1 MMRPNQGLAFT
12 LPNSQSVLMK
22 VMKVMMLHKQ
32 TKIKML
38 QKRVGTLMKMCH
50 HNLLCH
56 MLGYPLTMRKRRINV
71 TMSMPTRWDLVH
83 AFVAQDSAVEGVL
96 IAERAVRR
104 GRKLAP
110 C

>member
-12 LPNSQSVLMK
+12 LPNNQSVLMK
-22 VMKVMMLHKQ
+22 VMMRDKQ
-32 TKIKML
+32 TKMRML

-56 MLGYPLTMRKRRINV
+56 TLGCPLTMRTRRRNV

-83 AFVAQDSAVEGVL
+83 AFVAQDSAVEKGL
-96 IAERAVRR
+96 RSS
-104 GRKLAP
+104 
-110 C
+110 